1 MSDLSSTAHAAVS
14 RRWRLRLAI
23 AIAVFALGAVVAT
36 VVAIAYDESLL
47 LPVFLWLGVGALLLA
62 HQQVPRS
69 VTAGERPR
77 MAVSAA
83 WVAVGV
89 VLYVGVPVV
98 LNRL

>member
-1 MSDLSSTAHAAVS
+1 M
-14 RRWRLRLAI
+14 
-23 AIAVFALGAVVAT
+23 AT

-47 LPVFLWLGVGALLLA
+47 MPVFLWLGVGAFLLA

-77 MAVSAA
+77 MAASAA
-83 WVAVGV
+83 WVVAGM